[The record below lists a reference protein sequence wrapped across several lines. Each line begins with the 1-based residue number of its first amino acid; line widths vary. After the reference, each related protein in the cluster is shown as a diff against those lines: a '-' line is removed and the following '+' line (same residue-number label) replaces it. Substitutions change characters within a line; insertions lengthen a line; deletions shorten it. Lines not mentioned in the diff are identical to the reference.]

1 MVKFNYGFVVSI
13 FIIVVFANVAFGYAG
28 MGGNTSTT
36 PTPNSQ
42 LEQSVVTSI
51 SEIYGNPANYINNN
65 NVKVTGKIV
74 DFVNVQNPPSY
85 TTYMKIDDGTGSLWV
100 ANQASEPLNIQNGM
114 ELTAEGFMMSDFR
127 SNSTG
132 MTYDLIIFTTPDK
145 IVFTTTPTQQETG
158 ISWLESMV
166 KSILDWIKN

>member
-1 MVKFNYGFVVSI
+1 MSI
-13 FIIVVFANVAFGYAG
+13 FIIILFANVAFGYAG
-28 MGGNTSTT
+28 MGNISTS
-36 PTPNSQ
+36 PTPDSQ

-51 SEIYGNPANYINNN
+51 SEIYGNPANYINN
-65 NVKVTGKIV
+65 VKVTGKIV
-74 DFVNVQNPPSY
+74 DFINVQNPPSY

-100 ANQASEPLNIQNGM
+100 ANQANEPLNIQIGM
-114 ELTAEGFMMSDFR
+114 ELTAEGFMMNNFR

-145 IVFTTTPTQQETG
+145 IVFTTTPIQQETG

-166 KSILDWIKN
+166 NSILDWIKSFF